1 MKVANNIK
9 AISKILFL
17 LILLLAMII
26 GSIFSYM
33 ILAGYYLNLENN
45 IPEKPTVS
53 VLNVGLDPQNAES
66 FTITVLNP
74 TYSPSE
80 ATVKD
85 IYIITPDEQVDKVL
99 SINPTLPLDLG
110 VGKEETFTC
119 DWNWGNYFGE
129 TLTAVIVVED
139 GSGAVYEIKTAA
151 VGLDITAAV
160 FNTDDTQHFNLTIRN
175 PSDSIIDLSLTK
187 IAVTMENGTEF
198 SVRTTT
204 PSIPRTLAVDTYTT
218 FVCTWDWTNY
228 RDHNITISVYTSQG
242 YETHLTKTTPRL
254 VQLSITDTNF
264 DTSNMSR
271 FGITVENSANSLAIA
286 NLTQVQIQLA
296 DLSIVNI
303 TVESPELPYTLNIGG
318 TVTLNCVWNWEDHRA
333 ETISIAVE
341 SAEGYFGY
349 TSTQLP

>member
-1 MKVANNIK
+1 VKVARDVK
-9 AISKILFL
+9 AISKILFI

-33 ILAGYYLNLENN
+33 ILAGYYLNLESN
-45 IPEKPTVS
+45 IPEKPTLS
-53 VLNVGLDPQNAES
+53 VLNVSLDPENAES

-74 TYSPSE
+74 TYSVSE
-80 ATVKD
+80 ATIKD
-85 IYIITPDEQVDKVL
+85 IYIITPDEQLDKVL

-187 IAVTMENGTEF
+187 ITLTMENDTEF
-198 SVRTTT
+198 IVRDTT
-204 PSIPRTLAVDTYTT
+204 PSIPRTLNVDTYTT
-218 FVCTWDWTNY
+218 FECAWDWTNY
-228 RDHNITISVYTSQG
+228 RGGNITISIYTSQG
-242 YETHLTKTTPRL
+242 YESHITKTTPRS

-264 DTSNMSR
+264 NTSNMSR
-271 FGITVENSANSLAIA
+271 FAITVENSENSLATA
-286 NLTQVQIQLA
+286 NLTQVQIQLE
-296 DLSIVNI
+296 DYTIVDI
-303 TVESPELPYTLNIGG
+303 TVESPELPYTLNVGD
-318 TVTLNCVWNWEDHRA
+318 TVTLNCIWNWEDHRA

-341 SAEGYFGY
+341 SAEGYIGY

>member
-1 MKVANNIK
+1 M
-9 AISKILFL
+9 
-17 LILLLAMII
+17 
-26 GSIFSYM
+26 
-33 ILAGYYLNLENN
+33 
-45 IPEKPTVS
+45 
-53 VLNVGLDPQNAES
+53 
-66 FTITVLNP
+66 
-74 TYSPSE
+74 
-80 ATVKD
+80 
-85 IYIITPDEQVDKVL
+85 
-99 SINPTLPLDLG
+99 
-110 VGKEETFTC
+110 
-119 DWNWGNYFGE
+119 
-129 TLTAVIVVED
+129 
-139 GSGAVYEIKTAA
+139 YEIKTAA

-198 SVRTTT
+198 NVRTTN
-204 PSIPRTLAVDTYTT
+204 PPIPRTLAVDTYTT

-228 RDHNITISVYTSQG
+228 RDQNITISVYTSQG

-271 FGITVENSANSLAIA
+271 FAITVENSANSLAIA

>member
-1 MKVANNIK
+1 VKVANNIK

-80 ATVKD
+80 ATIKE
-85 IYIITPDEQVDKVL
+85 IYIITPDEQLDKVL
-99 SINPTLPLDLG
+99 STDPTLPLDLG
-110 VGKEETFTC
+110 IGKEETLTC

-198 SVRTTT
+198 NVRTTN
-204 PSIPRTLAVDTYTT
+204 PPIPRTLAVDTYTT

-228 RDHNITISVYTSQG
+228 RDQNITISVYTSQG

-271 FGITVENSANSLAIA
+271 FAITVENSANSLAIA